1 MELLKLLSA
10 SELVAQIINFL
21 LLLFLLR
28 FLLWKPILKL
38 LDERKERIASDLKN
52 AADIKNEVETLKADY
67 QAKLDSIDETA
78 RAMIKEAQVEA
89 GKKAE
94 EIKKKA
100 HLEADRLIELAR
112 SEIKYEVVKVKDELK
127 DEIIDLTIRA
137 VEIVISEKLTEENDK
152 RIIEDFL
159 KTVEKSE

>member
-1 MELLKLLSA
+1 MELLKLLST

-28 FLLWKPILKL
+28 VFLWKPILKL
-38 LDERKERIASDLKN
+38 LDERKERISSDLKN
-52 AADIKNEVETLKADY
+52 AADIKNEVEGLKADY
-67 QAKLDSIDETA
+67 QSKLNSIEETA
-78 RAMIKEAQVEA
+78 RVMIKDAQGEA

-100 HLEADRLIELAR
+100 HLEAERLIALAR
-112 SEIKYEVVKVKDELK
+112 SEIKYEVLKVKDELK

-137 VEIVISEKLTEENDK
+137 VETVISEKLTEEDDLK
-152 RIIEDFL
+152 IIEDFL
-159 KTVEKSE
+159 KNVEKSE